1 MIELN
6 LFQSGHRV
14 MPFPQAQDQPFAFDG
29 LPAAAADVTGV
40 IVCRPDSAA
49 APTESPPASP
59 AATPTQVVIDRERSV
74 APLDVLA
81 SQHSTGIALH
91 DTDVAIVQTSAS
103 SGVTGGPGVPIANQ
117 ADDVVSW
124 DDAKGVEPVLR
135 PVPET
140 GTPAV
145 DGERRVR
152 LRHGPAP
159 WRGLSRYV
167 FRLQNSQV
175 NPTGWR

>member
-1 MIELN
+1 
-6 LFQSGHRV
+6 

-40 IVCRPDSAA
+40 IVRGPDSAA
-49 APTESPPASP
+49 APTESPPTSP
-59 AATPTQVVIDRERSV
+59 AATPTQGVINRERSA

-81 SQHSTGIALH
+81 SQNSTGIALH

-103 SGVTGGPGVPIANQ
+103 SGVTGGSGVPIANQ

-124 DDAKGVEPVLR
+124 DGAKAVEPVLR
-135 PVPET
+135 PVPEA
-140 GTPAV
+140 GTAAV

-159 WRGLSRYV
+159 RRGLSPYV
-167 FRLQNSQV
+167 FRLQDSQV
-175 NPTGWR
+175 NPTGRR